1 MLITSTNY
9 SEIVKAIAE
18 HVKGNA
24 ALISIAEHTTIDVS
38 KLIQE
43 LDQKKVR
50 FMGGIFPRV
59 IHGNT
64 ILEKGIV
71 INTLNHLESLFV
83 IQDISKRQLRIPDF
97 HFAEDQEYSL
107 LTYVDG
113 LTANISNYLEKLYEK
128 YGMQTTYFGGGAGSL
143 SLKQG
148 PCVFTN
154 DGLFE
159 DAAVYCLLKISSK
172 IGVSHGWKKVDGP
185 FIVTKAEGNTI
196 KEINW
201 EKPFEI
207 YKQVVEKHS
216 QRKFTPD
223 NFFDIAKAYPFGI
236 LKDNSEHIV
245 RDPLSVNEDGELI
258 CVGELENNMLI
269 DILDGDTGSLIK
281 AAKNASKD
289 AVDQT
294 NDPNKAIIIDCISR
308 ILFLEDHF
316 QIELDQITDTIKTN
330 FPDLSIGGA
339 LTLGEISSYGDGF
352 LEFYNKTVVIG
363 LFEHED

>member
-1 MLITSTNY
+1 MLISSTNY
-9 SEIVKAIAE
+9 SDIVKSIAE
-18 HVKGNA
+18 HVNGNA
-24 ALISIAEHTTIDVS
+24 ALISIAEHTEVDVS
-38 KLIQE
+38 KLIQK
-43 LDQKKVR
+43 LGQKKVR

-59 IHGNT
+59 IHDNQ
-64 ILEKGIV
+64 IFEKGIV
-71 INTLNHLESLFV
+71 INTLNHLESVNV
-83 IQDISKRQLRIPDF
+83 IKNISKGQLKIPDF

-113 LTANISNYLEKLYEK
+113 LTANISNYLENLYEK

-159 DAAVYCLLKISSK
+159 DAAVYCILKIRTK

-185 FIVTKAEGNTI
+185 FIVTKAEGNII

-201 EKPFEI
+201 KKPFET
-207 YKQVVEKHS
+207 YKEVVEKHS
-216 QRKFTPD
+216 QQKFTPD

-236 LKDNSEHIV
+236 LKDSSEHIV
-245 RDPLSVNEDGELI
+245 RDPLSVNEEGELV

-269 DILDGDTGSLIK
+269 DILDGNTGSLIK

-289 AVDQT
+289 AVGQT
-294 NDPNKAIIIDCISR
+294 NSPKKAIIIDCISR
-308 ILFLEDHF
+308 ILFLEDQF
-316 QIELDQITDTIKTN
+316 QVELDQITDAIKNN
-330 FPDLSIGGA
+330 FPNLSIGGA

-363 LFEHED
+363 LFEYED